1 MRTAVYPGSF
11 DPVTLGHYDII
22 ERTAKMVDKLI
33 IGVLNNK
40 AKCPL
45 FSAQERVNMLKEVTS
60 SLPNVEIQSFEGLLI
75 DFVRRSHADIVV
87 RGLRAI
93 TDFEYELQM
102 SQTNRI
108 MCPQLDT
115 IFLTTDL
122 RYAYLSSHTVR
133 EVGRFGGDLSAF
145 VPPVIVEQV
154 LKKFGHTDLIEGKQ
168 ELEDKDEQD

>member
-1 MRTAVYPGSF
+1 
-11 DPVTLGHYDII
+11 
-22 ERTAKMVDKLI
+22 
-33 IGVLNNK
+33 
-40 AKCPL
+40 
-45 FSAQERVNMLKEVTS
+45 
-60 SLPNVEIQSFEGLLI
+60 
-75 DFVRRSHADIVV
+75 
-87 RGLRAI
+87 
-93 TDFEYELQM
+93 M

-133 EVGRFGGDLSAF
+133 EGGAFRGRSFPRF

>member
-11 DPVTLGHYDII
+11 DPVTFGHLDII
-22 ERTAKMVDKLI
+22 ERSSKMVDRLI
-33 IGVLNNK
+33 VGVLDNGLKN
-40 AKCPL
+40 PL
-45 FSAQERVNMLKEVTS
+45 FSVEERVTMLEEVTS
-60 SLPNVEIQSFEGLLI
+60 HLSNVTVTSFHGLLV
-75 DFVRRSHADIVV
+75 DFARQCGAGLVV